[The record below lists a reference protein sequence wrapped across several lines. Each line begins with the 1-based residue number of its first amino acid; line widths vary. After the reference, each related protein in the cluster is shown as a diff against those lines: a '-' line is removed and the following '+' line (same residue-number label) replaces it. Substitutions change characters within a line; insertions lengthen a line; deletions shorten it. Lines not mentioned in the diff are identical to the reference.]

1 MSRLKTAAATRA
13 RCRLGQGLCQVRRQ
27 RGWARRDLA
36 GQLAVSVSTIQR
48 IERGD
53 PGVALKT
60 LMHAAVLLG
69 LLREFARLLER
80 HFVSYSS
87 EVAPWGTK
95 ASGDEARAKINLDL
109 APETRILLPKS
120 SCGPRLA
127 KHFSV
132 LLGVQA
138 IPMGEVRLR
147 SVAKARL
154 IEFLPGDAWSTHGCI
169 VSTSPRGR
177 EIKASQRIWLTKCE
191 WRNKYAAL
199 VDATPSGFGGRVVR
213 RAAEVGLLDVFRGS
227 GEVPSCFDD
236 LCAVLDVARLGAL
249 RVVPH
254 REVPTD
260 RLMDALM
267 LPCEGALSQIEA
279 ATRAFEIGEED
290 QRQLLLLLY
299 CATALGGARLK
310 STWIDGNGQLSMA
323 KFDSGL
329 EGLSLN
335 RAEVLAMHLAAAA
348 GIDAVRVRLLNP
360 VLRPILVGERF
371 DRTEV
376 GERRPFLS
384 ARSLLVAQ
392 GRDDVGPLDL
402 LQAMRVHC
410 RDFSG
415 DASQLWQR
423 LVFMRLIWQP
433 GDVLRKIGFLYAGHG
448 RWRLAPAYGLRLY
461 PAFEPKDEAPASQGL
476 RLTLKDLMER
486 AGEFGLGPDQARWY
500 LSRQLNSLGRWRT
513 VASQFFVHIN
523 ARDIERLE
531 PAIHGSLIDGARLL
545 RMCQSS
551 TSPYQRHVD
560 LSVL

>member
-1 MSRLKTAAATRA
+1 MSLRSPLMSRLKTAAATRA
-13 RCRLGQGLCQVRRQ
+13 RCRLGQGLCQARRQ
-27 RGWARRDLA
+27 RGWARHDLA
-36 GQLAVSVSTIQR
+36 GQLAVSVSTIR
-48 IERGD
+48 RLERGD

-60 LMHAAVLLG
+60 VMHGAVLLG
-69 LLREFARLLER
+69 LLREFTRLLER
-80 HFVSYSS
+80 HLVSYSS
-87 EVAPWGTK
+87 ELAPWGTR
-95 ASGDEARAKINLDL
+95 ASGDEARAKIDLDL
-109 APETRILLPKS
+109 APETRILLQKS

-147 SVAKARL
+147 PVAKAKL
-154 IEFLPGDAWSTHGCI
+154 IEFVPGDAWSTHGCI
-169 VSTSPRGR
+169 VSASPRGR
-177 EIKASQRIWLTKCE
+177 KIKAGQRIWLTKCE

-213 RAAEVGLLDVFRGS
+213 RAGEVGLLDVFRGP
-227 GEVPSCFDD
+227 GEVPSCFDE

-254 REVPTD
+254 REVRTD

-267 LPCEGALSQIEA
+267 LPCEGALGQVEA
-279 ATRAFEIGEED
+279 ATRAFEVGEED

-310 STWIDGNGQLSMA
+310 STWIDGNGRLSMA
-323 KFDSGL
+323 KFDIGL
-329 EGLSLN
+329 ETLSLN

-384 ARSLLVAQ
+384 ARSLLLAH
-392 GRDDVGPLDL
+392 GRDDVGPLEL
-402 LQAMRVHC
+402 LQAMRMHC
-410 RDFSG
+410 RNFSG

-423 LVFMRLIWQP
+423 LVFMRLICQP
-433 GDVLRKIGFLYAGHG
+433 GDDLRKIGFLYAGHG

-461 PAFEPKDEAPASQGL
+461 PAFEPQDEAVASGSP
-476 RLTLKDLMER
+476 RLTLKELIVR
-486 AGEFGLGPDQARWY
+486 AEEFGLGPDQARWH
-500 LSRQLNSLGRWRT
+500 LSRQLDSLARWKT
-513 VASQFFVHIN
+513 MASQFFVHMS
-523 ARDIERLE
+523 ALDIVLLE
-531 PAIHGSLIDGARLL
+531 PAIHSSLVDGARLL
-545 RMCQSS
+545 RVFPSS
-551 TSPYQRHVD
+551 T
-560 LSVL
+560 